1 MDIFVDFFKNLKDL
15 EGLIKWGGL
24 LVLIIIVFA
33 ETGLLVGFF
42 LPGDSLLITAGLLA
56 AQGYLD
62 IYWLNISLIL
72 AAIIGDTVGYWF
84 GRKTGPRIF
93 KREKSRFFAK
103 DHLLKAQ
110 EFYDKHG
117 GKTIIYARFVPFAR
131 TFAPIVAGVGQME
144 YKKFLTYNI
153 VGGILWVVSMSLLGY
168 FFGNIPFI
176 KKNFEYVIIG
186 VIILSLVPVV
196 MGYLKH
202 RKEMKATMELQKE
215 MIDNALDNDK
225 KQ

>member
-1 MDIFVDFFKNLKDL
+1 MDVIIDFFKNLRDL

-33 ETGLLVGFF
+33 ETGLLIGFF

-56 AQGYLD
+56 SQGYLD
-62 IYWLNISLIL
+62 IFVMNVALIL

-84 GRKTGPRIF
+84 GRKTGPKIF
-93 KREKSRFFAK
+93 KREKSKFFAK
-103 DHLLKAQ
+103 EHLIKAQ
-110 EFYDKHG
+110 EFYEKHG

-131 TFAPIVAGVGQME
+131 TFAPIVAGVGKME
-144 YKKFLTYNI
+144 YKKFLSYNI
-153 VGGILWVVSMSLLGY
+153 FGGILWVVSMTLLGY

-186 VIILSLVPVV
+186 VIIISTIPVIT
-196 MGYLKH
+196 GYLKH
-202 RKEMKATMELQKE
+202 RKEMKAQQTAEK
-215 MIDNALDNDK
+215 
-225 KQ
+225 

>member
-1 MDIFVDFFKNLKDL
+1 MDVIIDFFKNLKDL
-15 EGLIKWGGL
+15 EGLIKWGGM

-56 AQGYLD
+56 SQGYLD
-62 IYWLNISLIL
+62 IVWMNISLIL

-110 EFYDKHG
+110 EFYEKHG

-153 VGGILWVVSMSLLGY
+153 AGGILWVVSMSLLGY

-202 RKEMKATMELQKE
+202 RKEMKATMDLQKE

-225 KQ
+225 KK